1 LEQLPQIIGEL
12 ILQIASNGG
21 PPPVH
26 VAAIAIN
33 GSMLYRRYRVSDDGK
48 TVALDELARFINKD
62 GGFPLPIHLML
73 VDAAGEVYR
82 AVIST
87 EGKARLLH

>member
-1 LEQLPQIIGEL
+1 LEQLPNLGEL

-26 VAAIAIN
+26 VAAVAIN
-33 GSMLYRRYRVSDDGK
+33 GSMFYGRYRINDDGK
-48 TVALDELARFINKD
+48 TLALDELARFINED
-62 GGFPLPIHLML
+62 GGFALPIHLMF